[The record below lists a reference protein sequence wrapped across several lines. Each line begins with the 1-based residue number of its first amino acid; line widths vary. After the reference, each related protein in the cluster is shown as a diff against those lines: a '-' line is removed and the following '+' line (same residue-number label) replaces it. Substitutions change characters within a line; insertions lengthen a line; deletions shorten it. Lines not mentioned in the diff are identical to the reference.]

1 MRLLD
6 WWREVGIGLR
16 RSYAYDVQYVYDR
29 WRYSL
34 ARMENWPEASV
45 REGLAGEVVGQ
56 YCREYAAAG
65 AAVGAAIV
73 ADNNG
78 AVCEAL
84 EAVRRLTGSAK
95 FKRSRT
101 ISRLKEL
108 RKIIVCEDCGAIVP
122 EDESHDA
129 GGRRET
135 RIVCASCFDEL
146 CTCEDCGAGVSGDDI
161 TMIGE
166 CGVCDSCRDRGNY
179 FRCDDCGEWFHDD
192 VSYSTARRACVCGA
206 CVESYYYW
214 ESDNEYHSEP
224 EPEERGDSPV
234 DPDHGRNERG
244 EKIWQWL
251 RGRRGQRHRVEM
263 PNNGIAEAGV
273 VRIVDVVAPY
283 NSDDTAE
290 GIIARAVRYDLQYWL
305 AEERRERDSELTEWV
320 TRSGTLPKRLSKW
333 FAKRGVKLSSDVLG
347 KVGDIARQY
356 CPKKSVFVYDVVGG
370 DGPNGSWAE
379 WEPGDYGEKPTSCWF
394 GDGSYNGAR
403 LQLQAQH
410 QGFAVRFYDPDDTS
424 RGVGRCWVI
433 VENGIAFLFNA
444 YGPYSLLSI
453 ARMLS
458 QEAGAIYHEVKSFEW
473 SEAYIN
479 PCKAEAQAVGYCA
492 DDEFPKE
499 SYSIKGIRCHCES

>member
-6 WWREVGIGLR
+6 WWREVGVGLR
-16 RSYAYDVQYVYDR
+16 RSYGYDLPYILSRWQVSAYR
-29 WRYSL
+29 
-34 ARMENWPEASV
+34 AENWPAALV
-45 REGLAGEVVGQ
+45 REGRAGRVVGQ

-65 AAVGAAIV
+65 AAVGAAIM
-73 ADNNG
+73 ADDNG

-95 FKRSRT
+95 FKRSRN
-101 ISRLKEL
+101 IASLLEARD
-108 RKIIVCEDCGAIVP
+108 IVVCEDCGAIVP
-122 EDESHDA
+122 EDDSHDA

-135 RIVCASCFDEL
+135 RIVCDDCFGDL
-146 CTCEDCGAGVSGDDI
+146 CTCEECGAGVSGDDI
-161 TMIGE
+161 TEIG
-166 CGVCDSCRDRGNY
+166 GVSICDCCRDRGNY
-179 FRCDDCGEWFHDD
+179 FRCDDCREWFHCDESHG
-192 VSYSTARRACVCGA
+192 VAGGNCVCEG
-206 CVESYYYW
+206 CVDSYYYW
-214 ESDNEYHSEP
+214 ESDEEYHSEP
-224 EPEERGDSPV
+224 EPEERDDSPV
-234 DPDHGRNERG
+234 DPDHGRDERG

-290 GIIARAVRYDLQYWL
+290 GIIARAVRYDLQCWL

-320 TRSGTLPKRLSKW
+320 TKAGTLPKRLSKW
-333 FAKRGVKLSSDVLG
+333 FAKRGVKLSSDLLG

-356 CPKKSVFVYDVVGG
+356 CPKRSVYLYDVVGG

-379 WEPGDYGEKPTSCWF
+379 WEPGDYGEHRGSCWF
-394 GDGSYNGAR
+394 GGSYNGAR

-410 QGFAVRFYDPDDTS
+410 QGFAVRFYDPDNPS
-424 RGVGRCWVI
+424 AGVGRCWVI

-444 YGPYSLLSI
+444 YGPSLLSM
-453 ARMLS
+453 ARMVA
-458 QEAGAIYHEVKSFEW
+458 QECGGLYHECKAFDW
-473 SEAYIN
+473 SEAYVN
-479 PCKAEAQAVGYCA
+479 GGRAQCVGYCA
-492 DDEFPKE
+492 DDEFPEE